1 MNFKVDLTSNQQKL
15 LQQIGIKIEDEDYS
29 SEEIKH
35 CLNEICNHVMSKSS
49 KNGDISREMIK
60 FNELSNMLIKYEK

>member
-1 MNFKVDLTSNQQKL
+1 MNFKMDLTTNQQKL
-15 LQQIGIKIEDEDYS
+15 LHQIGIKIEDKDYS

-49 KNGDISREMIK
+49 KNGDIAKETVK
-60 FNELSNMLIKYEK
+60 FNELMNILARNEN

>member
-1 MNFKVDLTSNQQKL
+1 MNFKIDLSTNQQKL
-15 LQQIGIKIEDEDYS
+15 LQQIGIDIEDKEYS
-29 SEEIKH
+29 SQEIKY

-60 FNELSNMLIKYEK
+60 FSQLSNILIKYE

>member
-1 MNFKVDLTSNQQKL
+1 MNFKMDLTANQQKL
-15 LQQIGIKIEDEDYS
+15 LHQIGIKIEDKDYS

-49 KNGDISREMIK
+49 KNGDLSREIIK